1 MSFRWATAE
10 RNPDIQDIG
19 GWSVA
24 RRGPACGR
32 CGRPNRSRTERGR
45 SGMIPAGPTA
55 PRGSP
60 GGFRPAMPPDPRHG
74 RRPTGGIRRRAHPA
88 ALAERRRGHDRR
100 RDRREPEHRTARG
113 LGAVGHADGHGLP
126 DTGGTGVDLVDL
138 RRAHGARHPAG
149 RRAARHG
156 PHAVGRRGSR
166 RVSGFWHIPAGRS
179 ARVGMLCGESTF
191 AERQGEAVRNQARGG
206 RGCPPPARSGHRC
219 GDTRAANRNP
229 RPAPHR
235 ARARGV
241 GPAR

>member
-55 PRGSP
+55 PPSSP
-60 GGFRPAMPPDPRHG
+60 GGFRAAMPPDPHHG

-88 ALAERRRGHDRR
+88 ALAERRRGHDRL

-113 LGAVGHADGHGLP
+113 LGAVGMPTVTVCPIPAAPAWISSTCAVRTVPGIRPGGARPAAARTLSAGAGHGAYPAL
-126 DTGGTGVDLVDL
+126 
-138 RRAHGARHPAG
+138 AHPG
-149 RRAARHG
+149 R
-156 PHAVGRRGSR
+156 AVG
-166 RVSGFWHIPAGRS
+166 
-179 ARVGMLCGESTF
+179 RVGMLCGESTF
-191 AERQGEAVRNQARGG
+191 AERQGEAVRNQAREG
-206 RGCPPPARSGHRC
+206 RGCPPPAHTGHRC
-219 GDTRAANRNP
+219 GGTRAANRNP